1 MPRNMDKWLGDGGMP
16 LLEELGVTIKSY
28 GAGFAEADWMPTP
41 LCCNPQGYVQA
52 GVFAVALD
60 ALMNFAV
67 LAALES
73 GETTATLEMKTSNL
87 RPAVEGKSLRVE
99 GRVER
104 VGSAVAFTVG
114 SVTDQAGRTVAQA
127 MGTFFLRKHKT
138 PDRS

>member
-1 MPRNMDKWLGDGGMP
+1 
-16 LLEELGVTIKSY
+16 
-28 GAGFAEADWMPTP
+28 
-41 LCCNPQGYVQA
+41 
-52 GVFAVALD
+52 
-60 ALMNFAV
+60 
-67 LAALES
+67 
-73 GETTATLEMKTSNL
+73 MKTSNL